1 MAFARRTRVYHV
13 ETLVHA
19 ERQTTETPWH
29 QEQEEP
35 EQHAYSA
42 QNPRQHAGHTFYVRH
57 DVCLTM
63 RAVHLYRTRTIERL
77 SCADEHWYDGRLV
90 MML

>member
-57 DVCLTM
+57 DVCLERKLVEWSAGCM
-63 RAVHLYRTRTIERL
+63 LEFHANENRRLLIACAV
-77 SCADEHWYDGRLV
+77 
-90 MML
+90 